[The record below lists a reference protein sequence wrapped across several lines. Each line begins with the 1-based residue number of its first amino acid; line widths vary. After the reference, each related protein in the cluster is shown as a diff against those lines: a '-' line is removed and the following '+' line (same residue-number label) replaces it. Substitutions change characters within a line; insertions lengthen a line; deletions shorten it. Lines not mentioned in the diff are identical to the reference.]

1 VLANSTDARGEI
13 FYCAGKQTRQE
24 DRFMKKHLSRLVP
37 LVGACA
43 MLTLALG
50 GVADADGV
58 PELDPGAASS
68 GVALLVGGALLLIE
82 RYRRRR

>member
-1 VLANSTDARGEI
+1 
-13 FYCAGKQTRQE
+13 
-24 DRFMKKHLSRLVP
+24 MKKHLSRLAP

-50 GVADADGV
+50 GVARALQAV
-58 PELDPGAASS
+58 PELDPGTASS

>member
-1 VLANSTDARGEI
+1 M
-13 FYCAGKQTRQE
+13 RQN
-24 DRFMKKHLSRLVP
+24 LPRLIP

-43 MLTLALG
+43 MLMLALA
-50 GVADADGV
+50 GVAHATV
-58 PELDPGAASS
+58 PELDPGTASS